1 MTLIPACA
9 GDRHGN
15 QNPRKNGGN
24 RRYLEQSVL
33 QAFYKGPKREVILSN
48 TPPEFDRDEALVCMA
63 LAFCLA
69 GASTSVI
76 YRLLG

>member
-1 MTLIPACA
+1 MEHSAI
-9 GDRHGN
+9 
-15 QNPRKNGGN
+15 
-24 RRYLEQSVL
+24 
-33 QAFYKGPKREVILSN
+33 QAFYNGPKREVTLNSL
-48 TPPEFDRDEALVCMA
+48 PPEFDRDDALVCMA

>member
-1 MTLIPACA
+1 M
-9 GDRHGN
+9 
-15 QNPRKNGGN
+15 
-24 RRYLEQSVL
+24 EQRAI
-33 QAFYKGPKREVILSN
+33 QALYNGPKREVALDSM
-48 TPPEFDRDEALVCMA
+48 PPEFDRDEALVCMA

>member
-1 MTLIPACA
+1 MTLIPTGVPVTGTEPKPA
-9 GDRHGN
+9 
-15 QNPRKNGGN
+15 QNRGN
-24 RRYLEQSVL
+24 RRYLEQSAF
-33 QAFYKGPKREVILSN
+33 QAFYNGLKREVTLSN